1 MQLKKII
8 QAYNGKA
15 IYQFNNLLTYRHF
28 HKVYLSIFLIFT
40 IICIGV
46 GGFIIIEHYNF
57 LDALYMTIITVATVG
72 FQEVHPLDEQGK
84 MFTVFLIITSFGT
97 FAYAVTSISKYVI
110 DGEFNLY
117 FKNLKVNAAIQKLEN
132 HVIICGFGRNGKQA
146 AHVLKKHKT
155 RFVVI
160 ENKKDII
167 ATINH
172 QYSDLVMEGDATQ
185 DEVLLKAGINK
196 AKALIT
202 TLPFDADNLFIVLS
216 ARTLNPKLTIISRAS
231 EDNSDKKLKVAGA
244 NNVIMPDKLGG
255 AHMASL
261 VMKPDVMEFVDYIT
275 GQGTDNIRLE
285 EITFDTL
292 KQVYQ
297 NKTIR
302 DLEVRNKS
310 GANII
315 GFKTAQGEYVINP
328 SPDTKI
334 IPDAKLFVLGTTEQI
349 IKLKELFV

>member
-1 MQLKKII
+1 
-8 QAYNGKA
+8 
-15 IYQFNNLLTYRHF
+15 
-28 HKVYLSIFLIFT
+28 
-40 IICIGV
+40 
-46 GGFIIIEHYNF
+46 
-57 LDALYMTIITVATVG
+57 MTVITVATVG
-72 FQEVHPLDEQGK
+72 FEEVHPLDDQGK
-84 MFTVFLIITSFGT
+84 LFTAFLIITSFGT

-110 DGEFNLY
+110 DGEFNEY
-117 FKNLKVNAAIQKLEN
+117 FKNLKVNASIEKLDK

-160 ENKKDII
+160 EEKKAII
-167 ATINH
+167 AAINH
-172 QYSDLVMEGDATQ
+172 QYADLVLEGDATL
-185 DEVLLKAGINK
+185 DEVLIKAGIKK

-202 TLPFDADNLFIVLS
+202 TLPIDADNLFIVLS
-216 ARTLNPKLTIISRAS
+216 ARALNPNLVIISRAS

-275 GQGTDNIRLE
+275 GQGSDNIRLE
-285 EITFDTL
+285 EITFATL
-292 KQVYQ
+292 KPEFQ
-297 NKTIR
+297 NKTIK

-315 GFKTAQGEYVINP
+315 GFKTALGEYVINP
-328 SPDTKI
+328 SAETKI

-349 IKLKELFV
+349 LKLKELFA